1 MPKEDE
7 PRGIIAPLKE
17 NIALVA
23 LALSPS
29 SIMKQI
35 TKMKAMSPPE
45 LIIYL
50 LTTAFWIT
58 CFFGSCA
65 LSILGFLLTLMRG
78 SFGQEEK
85 SAKELELVNSKK
97 KSKYFN
103 SCELTGTLTNNN
115 NKLPGGDGKS
125 ESQESSGETEKD
137 DAQRK
142 KSVLEE
148 GRRSGV
154 QLGEEERK
162 ISLFIPTQEL
172 TLHSAKSPD
181 Q

>member
-97 KSKYFN
+97 KSKYFC
-103 SCELTGTLTNNN
+103 SYELIGTLINN
-115 NKLPGGDGKS
+115 LSGGDGKS

>member
-97 KSKYFN
+97 KSKYFF
-103 SCELTGTLTNNN
+103 SYELIGTLINN
-115 NKLPGGDGKS
+115 LSGGDGKS
-125 ESQESSGETEKD
+125 ESQESSGETEKE

>member
-97 KSKYFN
+97 KSKYFC
-103 SCELTGTLTNNN
+103 SYELIGTLINN
-115 NKLPGGDGKS
+115 LSGGDGKS
-125 ESQESSGETEKD
+125 ESQESSGETEKE

>member
-1 MPKEDE
+1 
-7 PRGIIAPLKE
+7 
-17 NIALVA
+17 
-23 LALSPS
+23 
-29 SIMKQI
+29 
-35 TKMKAMSPPE
+35 
-45 LIIYL
+45 
-50 LTTAFWIT
+50 
-58 CFFGSCA
+58 
-65 LSILGFLLTLMRG
+65 MRG

-97 KSKYFN
+97 KSKYFY
-103 SCELTGTLTNNN
+103 SYELIGTLINN
-115 NKLPGGDGKS
+115 LSGGDGKS

>member
-97 KSKYFN
+97 KSKYFF
-103 SCELTGTLTNNN
+103 SYELIGTLINN
-115 NKLPGGDGKS
+115 LSGGDGKS
-125 ESQESSGETEKD
+125 ESQESSGETEKE

-172 TLHSAKSPD
+172 TLHSVKSPD

>member
-97 KSKYFN
+97 KSKYFC
-103 SCELTGTLTNNN
+103 SYELIGTLIND
-115 NKLPGGDGKS
+115 LSGGDGKS

>member
-97 KSKYFN
+97 KSKYFY
-103 SCELTGTLTNNN
+103 SYELIGTLINN
-115 NKLPGGDGKS
+115 LSGGDGKS

>member
-97 KSKYFN
+97 KSKYFY
-103 SCELTGTLTNNN
+103 SCELIGTLINN
-115 NKLPGGDGKS
+115 LSGGDGKS

>member
-97 KSKYFN
+97 KSKYFF
-103 SCELTGTLTNNN
+103 SYELIGTLINN
-115 NKLPGGDGKS
+115 LSGGDGKS

>member
-97 KSKYFN
+97 KSKYFC
-103 SCELTGTLTNNN
+103 SYELIGTLINN
-115 NKLPGGDGKS
+115 LSGGDGKS

-172 TLHSAKSPD
+172 TLHSVKSPD

>member
-97 KSKYFN
+97 KSKYFF
-103 SCELTGTLTNNN
+103 SYELIGTLINN
-115 NKLPGGDGKS
+115 LSGGDGKS

-172 TLHSAKSPD
+172 TLHSAKFPD

>member
-97 KSKYFN
+97 KSKFFN
-103 SCELTGTLTNNN
+103 SCELTGTLINNN
-115 NKLPGGDGKS
+115 NTFQEGMENLSPRNLLEKLRRMMHKGKNLFL
-125 ESQESSGETEKD
+125 
-137 DAQRK
+137 RK
-142 KSVLEE
+142 EE
-148 GRRSGV
+148 GVEFNLEKKRGKFLCSF
-154 QLGEEERK
+154 QN
-162 ISLFIPTQEL
+162 
-172 TLHSAKSPD
+172 
-181 Q
+181 

>member
-45 LIIYL
+45 LIVYL

-97 KSKYFN
+97 KSKYFF
-103 SCELTGTLTNNN
+103 SYELIGTLINN
-115 NKLPGGDGKS
+115 LSGGDGKS

>member
-97 KSKYFN
+97 KSKYFY
-103 SCELTGTLTNNN
+103 SYELIGTLIKN
-115 NKLPGGDGKS
+115 LSGGDGKS

>member
-97 KSKYFN
+97 KSKDFN

-115 NKLPGGDGKS
+115 KLPGGDGKS
-125 ESQESSGETEKD
+125 ESPESSGETEKD